1 MTTQSKEKE
10 VTVERTVLTQAQYQ
24 SLEKQLQAP
33 TVSVNTTEIM
43 AGYQLGIQSV
53 LKMLREGWV
62 VK

>member
-24 SLEKQLQAP
+24 SLEKQLQSP